1 MVAALNLHEVVLAG
15 PPDLL
20 DGELRQALDRCVR
33 DRVMAASSADL
44 VVRMS
49 PLGDDVVLV
58 GAAVLVLSGETAAV
72 GSVNAAS
79 ALHGMPSASIIGA
92 TKVLGAV
99 VDSADGTSAAGR
111 PTSPAQ
117 DTRPGADGVLA
128 SATAVLDG
136 LALRLDGALPSH
148 IGIGVCGI
156 VDRDRGAVSHAV
168 NLGIGGDWFPLADR
182 LADRTGATV
191 LIENDV
197 NAATWG
203 AHVLSG
209 VDDLAYLSIGTGLA
223 AGFVLSG
230 SLRRGAHGAAAE
242 IGHLPVD
249 PDGPRCSCGQRGCLE
264 LSASGST
271 LAAAWPGDGSVPPAA
286 ALFAAAAAG
295 NTGGGRRSVTASPRG
310 SPTRSGSLGLAVG
323 PAAIIIG
330 GGVAN
335 VGRTAARGGHR
346 GAARPGRRVAV
357 PHRARP
363 GRPGKPAAGRAARRR
378 DRRRPDRERLRSA
391 RRARC
396 PTRTRRTPHAPRR

>member
-1 MVAALNLHEVVLAG
+1 MNADIRVG
-15 PPDLL
+15 L
-20 DGELRQALDRCVR
+20 D
-33 DRVMAASSADL
+33 
-44 VVRMS
+44 
-49 PLGDDVVLV
+49 
-58 GAAVLVLSGETAAV
+58 
-72 GSVNAAS
+72 
-79 ALHGMPSASIIGA
+79 IGA

-99 VDSADGTSAAGR
+99 VDADGTVIAQSR
-111 PTSPAQ
+111 Q
-117 DTRPGADGVLA
+117 DTRLGADGILA
-128 SATAVLDG
+128 SATAVLDS

-168 NLGIGGDWFPLADR
+168 NLGIGDWFPLAAR

-191 LIENDV
+191 LIDNDV

-209 VDDLAYLSIGTGLA
+209 ADDMAYLSVGTGLA

-242 IGHLPVD
+242 IGHLPGN

-295 NTGGGRRSVTASPRG
+295 NAEAVIIRDRFAA
-310 SPTRSGSLGLAVG
+310 GLADAIRIAGLTVG

-335 VGRTAARGGHR
+335 VGEPLLEAVTAALRAQAAGSPFLTALDLAGR
-346 GAARPGRRVAV
+346 VSLLPGQAPAGAIGAALIGNA
-357 PHRARP
+357 
-363 GRPGKPAAGRAARRR
+363 
-378 DRRRPDRERLRSA
+378 
-391 RRARC
+391 
-396 PTRTRRTPHAPRR
+396 

>member
-1 MVAALNLHEVVLAG
+1 
-15 PPDLL
+15 
-20 DGELRQALDRCVR
+20 
-33 DRVMAASSADL
+33 
-44 VVRMS
+44 
-49 PLGDDVVLV
+49 
-58 GAAVLVLSGETAAV
+58 
-72 GSVNAAS
+72 VNADIRVG
-79 ALHGMPSASIIGA
+79 LDIGA

-99 VDSADGTSAAGR
+99 VDADGTVIAQSR
-111 PTSPAQ
+111 Q
-117 DTRPGADGVLA
+117 DTRPGADGILA
-128 SATAVLDG
+128 SATAVLDS

-168 NLGIGGDWFPLADR
+168 NLGIGGDWFPLAAR

-191 LIENDV
+191 LIDNDV

-209 VDDLAYLSIGTGLA
+209 ADDMAYLSVGTGLA

-242 IGHLPVD
+242 IGHLPGD

-271 LAAAWPGDGSVPPAA
+271 LAAAWPADGETPPAA
-286 ALFAAAAAG
+286 ALFAAAATG
-295 NTGGGRRSVTASPRG
+295 NAEAVVIRDRFAA
-310 SPTRSGSLGLAVG
+310 GLADAIRIAGLTVG

-335 VGRTAARGGHR
+335 VGEPLLEAVTAALRAQAAGSPFLTALDLAGR
-346 GAARPGRRVAV
+346 VSLLPGQAPAGAIGAALIGNA
-357 PHRARP
+357 
-363 GRPGKPAAGRAARRR
+363 
-378 DRRRPDRERLRSA
+378 
-391 RRARC
+391 
-396 PTRTRRTPHAPRR
+396 